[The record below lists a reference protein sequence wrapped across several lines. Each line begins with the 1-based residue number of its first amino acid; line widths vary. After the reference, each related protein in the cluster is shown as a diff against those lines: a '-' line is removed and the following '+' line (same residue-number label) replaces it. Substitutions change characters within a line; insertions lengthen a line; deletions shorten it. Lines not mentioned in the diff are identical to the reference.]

1 MTPYLKG
8 LHLTF
13 DGWREGRDKK
23 FYKTKIQL
31 RVRMK
36 VWEWENDNWIEER
49 ELELLR
55 LDKD

>member
-1 MTPYLKG
+1 M
-8 LHLTF
+8 
-13 DGWREGRDKK
+13 DGERDAK
-23 FYKTKIQL
+23 YTSTKINIQL